1 MEEGKPMTAF
11 EAITLNG
18 SVGKSIV
25 RRSGHA
31 KVTGTATFTAEWPI
45 IGLLHAVA
53 VPSNIAR
60 GKVMSIDTSVA
71 ESMPGV
77 RLVLTQRN
85 LPKFTRAKTR
95 IESKQVTNN
104 PSKLFPVAED
114 EVFYAGQFMAA
125 VVADTFEDARD
136 AALAVKIEYEVGTH
150 VTDIDASPAN
160 ELPDDLFGSPAVV
173 TKGNAEKQFEAA
185 DVKIDSEYPTYGNH
199 HNPIETHATIAQWS
213 EQDGKPFLTVYETS
227 QGLAMSH
234 TTYAELFSLN
244 PKQVRV
250 VCKFI
255 GGAFGSKGAMWPQ
268 AILACL
274 CAKAVGAPVK
284 IEVTRGQ
291 MYGGIGHR
299 TPTRQRVQIGA
310 AKNGKIEAIIHSGV
324 ASSSIKDEYDEA
336 FTMATRM
343 MYETD
348 SLLLDQK
355 RCRLNSQV
363 PTFMRAPAETPGMFA
378 LESAMD
384 ELAFELK
391 MDPIELRK
399 LNEPEK
405 DLLQNKPF
413 SGRLL
418 LDCLKRGGDAFGWHA
433 GHQVPRQKRVGH
445 WLVGQGVAAAT
456 YPVFFFPTEAKL
468 TWNADGRV
476 VISCCSQEMGTGTAT
491 VQSQLVADVL
501 GISVNR
507 VSMELGDT
515 DLPPGGIS
523 GGSATT
529 GSLGG
534 ALLAGIKD
542 LKSKLIELLP
552 MNSPIRKA
560 DSAQVTIA
568 SGKLMMNGSMIDIDD
583 LLTETHKR
591 SVTGSGKFAP
601 AKDGEF
607 ASHSFGAQFVEVGVD
622 EELGLVRLRRM
633 LGCFAC
639 GTILNARTGRSQF
652 IGGMIMG
659 VGHAMQEATHWDHR
673 YGRITNDNLAEYH
686 VPVNAD
692 IPDIEVLWIDT
703 PDFNASPIG
712 AKGIGEIGI
721 TGVAAAIANAVF
733 NATGRRVR
741 ELPITAAS
749 VMAKS

>member
-1 MEEGKPMTAF
+1 MTAF
-11 EAITLNG
+11 EVITLNG

-25 RRSGHA
+25 RRSGHE
-31 KVTGTATFTAEWPI
+31 KVTGTATFTAEWPVD
-45 IGLLHAVA
+45 GLLHAVA
-53 VPSNIAR
+53 VPSNVAR
-60 GKVMSIDTSVA
+60 GKVKSIDISVA

-77 RLVLTQRN
+77 RLIVTKKN
-85 LPKFTRAKTR
+85 LPTFTRVKTM
-95 IESKQVTNN
+95 IESNKSTNYT
-104 PSKLFPVAED
+104 SHLFPVAEV
-114 EVFYAGQFMAA
+114 EAFFAGQYMAA
-125 VVADTFEDARD
+125 VVAESFEDARD
-136 AALAVKIEYEVGTH
+136 AALAVKIDYEIGEH
-150 VTDIDASPAN
+150 VTDIDASPAD
-160 ELPDDLFGSPAVV
+160 ERPDDLFGSPAVI
-173 TKGNAEKQFEAA
+173 TKGDAEKQFEAA
-185 DVKIDSEYPTYGNH
+185 EVKIDSEYPTAGNY
-199 HNPIETHATIAQWS
+199 HNPIEPHATIAQWS
-213 EQDGKPFLTVYETS
+213 EKNGEPFLTVYETS
-227 QGLAMSH
+227 QGLAMSQK
-234 TTYAELFSLN
+234 TYSQLFGLS

-268 AILACL
+268 AVLACL

-291 MYGGIGHR
+291 MYGGTGHR
-299 TPTRQRVQIGA
+299 TPMRQRVQIGA
-310 AKNGKIEAIIHSGV
+310 RSDGKITSIIHSGV
-324 ASSSIKDEYDEA
+324 ASVSVKDVYDEA
-336 FTMATRM
+336 FTMSTRM
-343 MYETD
+343 MYQTE
-348 SLLLDQK
+348 SLRLDQR

-378 LESAMD
+378 VESAID
-384 ELAFELK
+384 ELAYELK
-391 MDPIELRK
+391 MDPMELRA

-405 DLLQNKPF
+405 DLIESKPF

-418 LDCLKRGGDAFGWHA
+418 LDCLKRGGDAFGWQA
-433 GHQVPRQKRVGH
+433 GHQVPRQKKDGNWLIGH
-445 WLVGQGVAAAT
+445 GVSAAT
-456 YPVFFFPTEAKL
+456 YPAFFFPTQAKL

-476 VISCCSQEMGTGTAT
+476 LISCCSQEMGTGTAT

-501 GISVNR
+501 GIPLHR
-507 VSMELGDT
+507 VSMDLGDT

-534 ALLAGIKD
+534 ALLDSIKD

-552 MNSPIRKA
+552 VNSPMRKA
-560 DSAQVTIA
+560 DAKQTTIRN
-568 SGKLMMNGSMIDIDD
+568 GKLTMNGGTIDIEQ

-601 AKDGEF
+601 AKDSEY
-607 ASHSFGAQFVEVGVD
+607 AAHSFGAQFVEVAVD
-622 EELGLVRLRRM
+622 EKLGLVRLRRM

-659 VGHAMQEATHWDHR
+659 VGHALQEATHWDHR
-673 YGRITNDNLAEYH
+673 YGRITNDNLSEYH

-692 IPDIEVLWIDT
+692 IPNIEILWIDT

-741 ELPITAAS
+741 ELPITPAS
-749 VMAKS
+749 VMATV

>member
-1 MEEGKPMTAF
+1 MTAF
-11 EAITLNG
+11 EAITLKD

-45 IGLLHAVA
+45 TGLLHAVA

-60 GKVMSIDTSVA
+60 GKVKSIDTSVA

-77 RLVLTQRN
+77 RLVLTQKN
-85 LPKFTRAKTR
+85 LPQFKRVQTST
-95 IESKQVTNN
+95 ESKKETNN
-104 PSKLFPVAED
+104 PSHLFPVAEA
-114 EVFYAGQFMAA
+114 EVYFAGQYMAA
-125 VVADTFEDARD
+125 VVAETFEAARD
-136 AALAVKIEYEVGTH
+136 AALAVKIEYEVGQH
-150 VTDIDASPAN
+150 VTDIDASQAD
-160 ELPDDLFGSPAVV
+160 ERPDDLFGSPAVL
-173 TKGNAEKQFEAA
+173 TRGNAEEQFEAA
-185 DVKIDSEYPTYGNH
+185 EVKIDSEYPTYGNH
-199 HNPIETHATIAQWS
+199 HNPIEPHATIAEWS

-234 TTYAELFSLN
+234 KTYTELFGLS

-255 GGAFGSKGAMWPQ
+255 GGAFGGKGSMWPQ
-268 AILACL
+268 AMLACF

-291 MYGGIGHR
+291 MYGGTGHR
-299 TPTRQRVQIGA
+299 TPMRQRVQIGA
-310 AKNGKIEAIIHSGV
+310 KANGTITSIIHSGV
-324 ASSSIKDEYDEA
+324 ASTSIKDVYDEA

-343 MYETD
+343 MYQSE
-348 SLLLDQK
+348 SLRLDQK
-355 RCRLNSQV
+355 RCRLNTQV
-363 PTFMRAPAETPGMFA
+363 PTFMRAPAETPGVFA

-391 MDPIELRK
+391 MDPIELRR
-399 LNEPEK
+399 LNEPDK
-405 DLLQNKPF
+405 DVLLDKPF

-418 LDCLKRGGDAFGWHA
+418 LDCLKRGGDAFGWQA
-433 GHQVPRQKRVGH
+433 GHQITRQKKVGH
-445 WLVGQGVAAAT
+445 WLIGQGVAAAT

-468 TWNADGRV
+468 TWSADGRV
-476 VISCCSQEMGTGTAT
+476 LIACCSQEMGTGTVT

-501 GISVNR
+501 GIPVNR
-507 VSMELGDT
+507 VSMDLGDT

-529 GSLGG
+529 GSVGG
-534 ALLAGIKD
+534 ALLASVKD

-552 MNSPIRKA
+552 TNSPLRKA
-560 DSAQVTIA
+560 DANQVKMFN
-568 SGKLMMNGSMIDIDD
+568 GKMTLDGTTIDIDD
-583 LLTETHKR
+583 LLADTHKR

-601 AKDGEF
+601 AKEGEF
-607 ASHSFGAQFVEVGVD
+607 AAHSFGAQFVEVGVD
-622 EELGLVRLRRM
+622 DELGLVRLRRM
-633 LGCFAC
+633 HGCFAC

-652 IGGMIMG
+652 IGGMVMG
-659 VGHAMQEATHWDHR
+659 VGHALQEATHWDHR

-692 IPDIEVLWIDT
+692 IPDIDVQWIDI

-749 VMAKS
+749 VMAKPQHF

>member
-1 MEEGKPMTAF
+1 MSGFKV
-11 EAITLNG
+11 ITLNG
-18 SVGKSIV
+18 PVGKSIV
-25 RRSGHA
+25 RRSGHE
-31 KVTGTATFTAEWPI
+31 KVTGTATFTAEWPVN
-45 IGLLHAVA
+45 GLLHAVA
-53 VPSNIAR
+53 VPRNVAR
-60 GKVMSIDTSVA
+60 GKVKSIDTSVA

-77 RLVLTQRN
+77 RLVLTQKN
-85 LPKFTRAKTR
+85 LPKFTRVKTMN
-95 IESKQVTNN
+95 ESNQSTNY
-104 PSKLFPVAED
+104 PSHLFRAAED
-114 EVFYAGQFMAA
+114 EAFFAGQYMAA
-125 VVADTFEDARD
+125 VVAESFEDARD
-136 AALAVKIEYEVGTH
+136 AALAVKIDYEVGEH
-150 VTDIDASPAN
+150 VTDIDAAPAD
-160 ELPDDLFGSPAVV
+160 ERPDDLFGSPAVI
-173 TKGNAEKQFEAA
+173 TRGDAEKQFEAA
-185 DVKIDSEYPTYGNH
+185 EVKIDSEYPTFGNH
-199 HNPIETHATIAQWS
+199 HNPIEPHATIAQWS
-213 EQDGKPFLTVYETS
+213 EKDGKPFLTVYDSS
-227 QGLAMSH
+227 QGLAISQK
-234 TTYAELFSLN
+234 TYAQLFGLS
-244 PKQVRV
+244 PEQVRV

-268 AILACL
+268 AVLACF

-291 MYGGIGHR
+291 MYGGTGHR
-299 TPTRQRVQIGA
+299 TPMRQRVQIGA
-310 AKNGKIEAIIHSGV
+310 TSDGKITSIIHSGV
-324 ASSSIKDEYDEA
+324 ASVAVKDVYDEA

-343 MYETD
+343 MYQAE
-348 SLLLDQK
+348 SLRLDQR

-378 LESAMD
+378 LESAID
-384 ELAFELK
+384 ELAYELK

-399 LNEPEK
+399 LNEPEQ
-405 DLLQNKPF
+405 DLLDSKPF

-418 LDCLKRGGDAFGWHA
+418 LDCLKRGGDTFGWQA
-433 GHQVPRQKRVGH
+433 GHQLPRQKKDGN
-445 WLVGQGVAAAT
+445 WLIGQGVAAAT
-456 YPVFFFPTEAKL
+456 YPAFFFPTQAKL

-476 VISCCSQEMGTGTAT
+476 LISCCSQEMGTGTAT

-501 GISVNR
+501 GIPVNR
-507 VSMELGDT
+507 VSMDLGDT

-529 GSLGG
+529 GSVGG
-534 ALLAGIKD
+534 ALLDSMKD

-552 MNSPIRKA
+552 ETSPIRKA
-560 DSAQVTIA
+560 DANEITIR
-568 SGKLMMNGSMIDIDD
+568 SRKLTMAGDTIDIEE

-591 SVTGSGKFAP
+591 SVSGSGKFTP
-601 AKDGEF
+601 SKDGEY
-607 ASHSFGAQFVEVGVD
+607 AAHSFGAQFVEVAVD
-622 EELGLVRLRRM
+622 EKLGLVRLRRM

-652 IGGMIMG
+652 MGGMIMG

-692 IPDIEVLWIDT
+692 IPDIEILWIDT

-741 ELPITAAS
+741 ELPLTPAS
-749 VMAKS
+749 VMATA

>member
-1 MEEGKPMTAF
+1 MTGF
-11 EAITLNG
+11 EVIKLNG
-18 SVGKSIV
+18 SIGKSIV
-25 RRSGHA
+25 RKSGHD
-31 KVTGTATFTAEWPI
+31 KVTGAATFTAEWPVN
-45 IGLLHAVA
+45 GLLHVVA

-60 GKVMSIDTSVA
+60 GKVKSIDTSAA

-77 RLVLTQRN
+77 RLVLTQKN
-85 LPKFTRAKTR
+85 LPIFTRAKTR
-95 IESKQVTNN
+95 LESNQTTNN
-104 PSKLFPVAED
+104 PSVLFPVAEE
-114 EVFYAGQFMAA
+114 EVFFAGQFMAA
-125 VVADTFEDARD
+125 VVAETFEDARD
-136 AALAVKIEYEVGTH
+136 AALAVKIEYEVGPH
-150 VTDIDASPAN
+150 ITDIDASPAN
-160 ELPDDLFGSPAVV
+160 EKPDDLFGSPAVV
-173 TKGNAEKQFEAA
+173 TRGNAEKDFENAE
-185 DVKIDSEYPTYGNH
+185 VKIDSEYPTYGNH
-199 HNPIETHATIAQWS
+199 HNPIEAHATIAQWT
-213 EQDGKPFLTVYETS
+213 EKDGKPFLTVYESS
-227 QGLAMSH
+227 QGLAMSQK
-234 TTYAELFSLN
+234 TYSELFDLS

-250 VCKFI
+250 VCKYI

-291 MYGGIGHR
+291 MYGGTGHR
-299 TPTRQRVQIGA
+299 TPMRQRVQIGA
-310 AKNGKIEAIIHSGV
+310 KTNGKIASILHSGV
-324 ASSSIKDEYDEA
+324 ASTSIKDVYDEA

-343 MYETD
+343 MYQTE
-348 SLLLDQK
+348 SLRLDQK

-363 PTFMRAPAETPGMFA
+363 PTFMRAPAETPGVFA

-399 LNEPEK
+399 INEPEK
-405 DLLQNKPF
+405 DLLQDKPF

-418 LDCLKRGGDAFGWHA
+418 LDCLKRGGDAFGWQS
-433 GHQVPRQKRVGH
+433 GHQVPRQKKEGH
-445 WLVGQGVAAAT
+445 WLIGHGVAAAT
-456 YPVFFFPTEAKL
+456 YPAFFFPTEAKL

-476 VISCCSQEMGTGTAT
+476 LISCCSQEMGTGTAT

-501 GISVNR
+501 GIPLNR
-507 VSMELGDT
+507 VSMDLGDT
-515 DLPPGGIS
+515 DLPLGGIS

-529 GSLGG
+529 ASVGG
-534 ALLAGIKD
+534 ALLASIKD

-552 MNSPIRKA
+552 PNSPMRKA
-560 DSAQVTIA
+560 DAKLVTIH
-568 SGKLMMNGSMIDIDD
+568 SGKLTMDGNTVDIDD
-583 LLTETHKR
+583 LLNEKHKR
-591 SVTGSGKFAP
+591 SITGSGKFAP
-601 AKDGEF
+601 AKEGEF

-652 IGGMIMG
+652 IGGMVMG

-692 IPDIEVLWIDT
+692 IPDIEILWIDT

-741 ELPITAAS
+741 ELPITPHA
-749 VMAKS
+749 VMAKSK

>member
-1 MEEGKPMTAF
+1 MSGFKV
-11 EAITLNG
+11 ITLNG
-18 SVGKSIV
+18 PVGKSIV
-25 RRSGHA
+25 RRSGHE
-31 KVTGTATFTAEWPI
+31 KVTGTATFTAEWPVN
-45 IGLLHAVA
+45 GLLHAVA
-53 VPSNIAR
+53 VPSNVAR
-60 GKVMSIDTSVA
+60 GKVKSIDTSVA

-77 RLVLTQRN
+77 RLVLTQKN
-85 LPKFTRAKTR
+85 LPKFTRVKTMN
-95 IESKQVTNN
+95 ESNQSTNY
-104 PSKLFPVAED
+104 PSHLFPAAED
-114 EVFYAGQFMAA
+114 EAFFAGQYMAA
-125 VVADTFEDARD
+125 VVAESFEDARD
-136 AALAVKIEYEVGTH
+136 AALAVKIDYEVGEH
-150 VTDIDASPAN
+150 VTDIDAAPAD
-160 ELPDDLFGSPAVV
+160 ERPDDLFGSPAVL
-173 TKGNAEKQFEAA
+173 TRGDAEKQFEAA
-185 DVKIDSEYPTYGNH
+185 EVKIDSEYPTFGNH
-199 HNPIETHATIAQWS
+199 HNPIEPHATIAQWS
-213 EQDGKPFLTVYETS
+213 EKDGKPFLTVYDTS
-227 QGLAMSH
+227 QGLAISQK
-234 TTYAELFSLN
+234 TYAQLFGLS
-244 PKQVRV
+244 PEQVRV

-268 AILACL
+268 AVLACF

-291 MYGGIGHR
+291 MYGGTGHR
-299 TPTRQRVQIGA
+299 TPMRQRVQIGA
-310 AKNGKIEAIIHSGV
+310 TSDGKITSIIHSGV
-324 ASSSIKDEYDEA
+324 ASVAVKDVYDEA

-343 MYETD
+343 MYQAE
-348 SLLLDQK
+348 SLRLDQR

-378 LESAMD
+378 LESAID
-384 ELAFELK
+384 ELAYELK

-399 LNEPEK
+399 LNEPEQ
-405 DLLQNKPF
+405 DLLDSKPF

-418 LDCLKRGGDAFGWHA
+418 LDCLKRGGDTFGWQA
-433 GHQVPRQKRVGH
+433 GHQLPRQKKDGN
-445 WLVGQGVAAAT
+445 WLIGQGVAAAT
-456 YPVFFFPTEAKL
+456 YPAFFFPTQAKL

-476 VISCCSQEMGTGTAT
+476 LISCCSQEMGTGTAT

-501 GISVNR
+501 GIPVNR
-507 VSMELGDT
+507 VSMDLGDT

-529 GSLGG
+529 GSVGG
-534 ALLAGIKD
+534 ALLDSIKD

-552 MNSPIRKA
+552 EDSPIRKA
-560 DSAQVTIA
+560 DANEITIR
-568 SGKLMMNGSMIDIDD
+568 SGKLTMAGDTIDIEE

-591 SVTGSGKFAP
+591 SVSGSGKFTP
-601 AKDGEF
+601 SKDGEY
-607 ASHSFGAQFVEVGVD
+607 AAHSFGAQFVEVAVD
-622 EELGLVRLRRM
+622 EKLGLVRLRRM

-652 IGGMIMG
+652 MGGMIMG

-692 IPDIEVLWIDT
+692 IPDIEILWIDT

-741 ELPITAAS
+741 ELPLTPAS
-749 VMAKS
+749 VMATA

>member
-1 MEEGKPMTAF
+1 MTGF
-11 EAITLNG
+11 EVITFNG
-18 SVGKSIV
+18 SIGKSIV
-25 RRSGHA
+25 RKSGHD
-31 KVTGTATFTAEWPI
+31 KVTGAATFTAEWPVR
-45 IGLLHAVA
+45 GLLHAAA
-53 VPSNIAR
+53 VPSNVAR
-60 GKVMSIDTSVA
+60 GRVRSIDTSVA

-77 RLVLTQRN
+77 RLVLTPKN
-85 LPKFTRAKTR
+85 LPKFTRARTR
-95 IESKQVTNN
+95 IESNQSTNN
-104 PSKLFPVAED
+104 PSHLFPAAEE
-114 EVFYAGQFMAA
+114 EVYFAGQFMAA
-125 VVADTFEDARD
+125 VVAETFEDARD
-136 AALAVKIEYEVGTH
+136 AALAVKIEYEVGQH
-150 VTDIDASPAN
+150 ITDIDASPAN
-160 ELPDDLFGSPAVV
+160 ERPDDLFGSPAVV
-173 TKGNAEKQFEAA
+173 TRGNAEIEFEAA
-185 DVKIDSEYPTYGNH
+185 EVKIDSDYPTYGNH
-199 HNPIETHATIAQWS
+199 HNPIEPHATIAQWS
-213 EQDGKPFLTVYETS
+213 EKDGKPFLTVYETS
-227 QGLAMSH
+227 QGLAMSQK
-234 TTYAELFSLN
+234 TYMELFGLS

-250 VCKFI
+250 VCKYI
-255 GGAFGSKGAMWPQ
+255 GGAFGGKGAMWPQ

-291 MYGGIGHR
+291 MYGGTGHR
-299 TPTRQRVQIGA
+299 TPMRQRVQIGA
-310 AKNGKIEAIIHSGV
+310 ATNGKISSILHSGV
-324 ASSSIKDEYDEA
+324 ASTSIKDVYDEA
-336 FTMATRM
+336 FTMSSRM
-343 MYETD
+343 MYQTE
-348 SLLLDQK
+348 SLRLDQK

-363 PTFMRAPAETPGMFA
+363 PTFMRAPAETPGVFA
-378 LESAMD
+378 MESAMD

-405 DLLQNKPF
+405 DFLQNKPF

-418 LDCLKRGGDAFGWHA
+418 LDCLKRGGDAFGWQS
-433 GHQVPRQKRVGH
+433 GHQIPRQKKEGH
-445 WLVGQGVAAAT
+445 WLIGRGVAAAT
-456 YPVFFFPTEAKL
+456 YPAFFFPTEAKL

-476 VISCCSQEMGTGTAT
+476 LISCCSQEMGTGTAT

-501 GISVNR
+501 GIPVKR
-507 VSMELGDT
+507 VSMDLGDT

-529 GSLGG
+529 ASVGG
-534 ALLAGIKD
+534 ALLASIKD

-552 MNSPIRKA
+552 LNSPIRKA
-560 DSAQVTIA
+560 DAGQVMIHQ
-568 SGKLMMNGSMIDIDD
+568 GKLTMTGSTVDIDE
-583 LLTETHKR
+583 LLAETHKR
-591 SVTGSGKFAP
+591 SVSGSGKFAP
-601 AKDGEF
+601 AKEGEF

-652 IGGMIMG
+652 IGGMVMG

-692 IPDIEVLWIDT
+692 IPDIEILWIDT

-741 ELPITAAS
+741 ELPITPAS
-749 VMAKS
+749 VMAKPQ

>member
-1 MEEGKPMTAF
+1 MTAF
-11 EAITLNG
+11 EVITLNG

-25 RRSGHA
+25 RRSGHE
-31 KVTGTATFTAEWPI
+31 KVTGTATFTAEWPVN
-45 IGLLHAVA
+45 GLLHAVA
-53 VPSNIAR
+53 VPSNVAR
-60 GKVMSIDTSVA
+60 GKVKSIDTSVA

-77 RLVLTQRN
+77 RLVVTKKN
-85 LPKFTRAKTR
+85 LPKFMRVKTMN
-95 IESKQVTNN
+95 EFDKSTNY
-104 PSKLFPVAED
+104 PSHLFPIDED
-114 EVFYAGQFMAA
+114 EVFFAGQYMAA
-125 VVADTFEDARD
+125 VVAESFEDARD
-136 AALAVKIEYEVGTH
+136 AALAVKIEYEVGEH
-150 VTDIDASPAN
+150 VTDIDASPAD
-160 ELPDDLFGSPAVV
+160 ERPDDLFGSPAVI
-173 TKGNAEKQFEAA
+173 TKGDAEKQFEAA
-185 DVKIDSEYPTYGNH
+185 EVKIDSDYPTFGNH

-213 EQDGKPFLTVYETS
+213 EKEGKPFLTVYETS
-227 QGLAMSH
+227 QGLAMSQK
-234 TTYAELFSLN
+234 TYTQLFGLS

-268 AILACL
+268 AVLACL

-284 IEVTRGQ
+284 IEITRGQ
-291 MYGGIGHR
+291 MYGGTGHR
-299 TPTRQRVQIGA
+299 TPMRQRVQIGA
-310 AKNGKIEAIIHSGV
+310 TSQGKIKSIIHSGV
-324 ASSSIKDEYDEA
+324 ASAAVKDVYDEA

-343 MYETD
+343 MYQTE
-348 SLLLDQK
+348 SLRLDQR

-378 LESAMD
+378 LESAID
-384 ELAFELK
+384 ELAYELT
-391 MDPIELRK
+391 MDPIELRQ

-405 DLLQNKPF
+405 DLLESKPF

-418 LDCLKRGGDAFGWHA
+418 LDCLKRGGDAFGWQA
-433 GHQVPRQKRVGH
+433 GHQMPRQKKDGNWLIGH
-445 WLVGQGVAAAT
+445 GVAAAT
-456 YPVFFFPTEAKL
+456 YPAFFFPTQAKV

-476 VISCCSQEMGTGTAT
+476 LISCCSQEMGTGTAT

-501 GISVNR
+501 GIPLHR

-534 ALLAGIKD
+534 ALLDSIKD
-542 LKSKLIELLP
+542 LKSKLIQLLP
-552 MNSPIRKA
+552 VNSPMRKVDAKQITIRN
-560 DSAQVTIA
+560 S
-568 SGKLMMNGSMIDIDD
+568 KLMMNGDTIDIED

-591 SVTGSGKFAP
+591 SVTGSGRFAP
-601 AKDGEF
+601 AKDGEY
-607 ASHSFGAQFVEVGVD
+607 AAHSFGAQFVEVAVD
-622 EELGLVRLRRM
+622 EKLGLVRLRRM

-652 IGGMIMG
+652 IGGMVMG

-692 IPDIEVLWIDT
+692 IPNIEILWIDT

-721 TGVAAAIANAVF
+721 TGVAAAIGNAVF

-741 ELPITAAS
+741 ALPFTSAS
-749 VMAKS
+749 VMALA

>member
-1 MEEGKPMTAF
+1 MSGFKV
-11 EAITLNG
+11 ITLNG
-18 SVGKSIV
+18 PVGKSIV
-25 RRSGHA
+25 RRSGHE
-31 KVTGTATFTAEWPI
+31 KVTGTATFTAEWPVN
-45 IGLLHAVA
+45 GLLHAVA
-53 VPSNIAR
+53 VPRNVAR
-60 GKVMSIDTSVA
+60 GKVKSIDTSVA

-77 RLVLTQRN
+77 RLVLTQKN
-85 LPKFTRAKTR
+85 LPKFTRVKTMN
-95 IESKQVTNN
+95 ESNQSTNY
-104 PSKLFPVAED
+104 PSHLFRAAED
-114 EVFYAGQFMAA
+114 EAFFAGQYMAA
-125 VVADTFEDARD
+125 VVAESFEDARD
-136 AALAVKIEYEVGTH
+136 AALAVKIDYEVGEH
-150 VTDIDASPAN
+150 VTDIDAAPAD
-160 ELPDDLFGSPAVV
+160 ERPDDLFGSPAVI
-173 TKGNAEKQFEAA
+173 TRGDAEKQFEAA
-185 DVKIDSEYPTYGNH
+185 EVKIDSEYPTFGNH
-199 HNPIETHATIAQWS
+199 HNPIEPHATIAQWS
-213 EQDGKPFLTVYETS
+213 EKDGKPFLTVYDSS
-227 QGLAMSH
+227 QGLAISQK
-234 TTYAELFSLN
+234 TYAQLFGLS
-244 PKQVRV
+244 PEQVRV

-268 AILACL
+268 AVLACF

-291 MYGGIGHR
+291 MYGGTGHR
-299 TPTRQRVQIGA
+299 TPMRQRVQIGA
-310 AKNGKIEAIIHSGV
+310 TSDGKITSIIHSGV
-324 ASSSIKDEYDEA
+324 ASVAVKDLYDEA

-343 MYETD
+343 MYQTE
-348 SLLLDQK
+348 SLRLDQR

-378 LESAMD
+378 LESAID
-384 ELAFELK
+384 ELAYELK

-399 LNEPEK
+399 LNEPEQ
-405 DLLQNKPF
+405 DLLDSKPF

-418 LDCLKRGGDAFGWHA
+418 LDCLKRGGDTFGWQA
-433 GHQVPRQKRVGH
+433 GHQLPRQKKDGN
-445 WLVGQGVAAAT
+445 WLIGQGVAAAT
-456 YPVFFFPTEAKL
+456 YPAFFFPTQAKL

-476 VISCCSQEMGTGTAT
+476 LISCCSQEMGTGTAT

-501 GISVNR
+501 GIPVNR
-507 VSMELGDT
+507 VSMDLGDT

-529 GSLGG
+529 GSVGG
-534 ALLAGIKD
+534 ALLDSMKD

-552 MNSPIRKA
+552 ETSPIRKA
-560 DSAQVTIA
+560 DANEITIR
-568 SGKLMMNGSMIDIDD
+568 SRKLTMAGDTIDIEE

-591 SVTGSGKFAP
+591 SVSGSGKFTP
-601 AKDGEF
+601 SKDGEY
-607 ASHSFGAQFVEVGVD
+607 AAHSFGAQFVEVAVD
-622 EELGLVRLRRM
+622 EKLGLVRLRRM

-652 IGGMIMG
+652 MGGMIMG

-692 IPDIEVLWIDT
+692 IPDIEILWIDT

-741 ELPITAAS
+741 ELPLTPAS
-749 VMAKS
+749 VMATA

>member
-1 MEEGKPMTAF
+1 MTAY
-11 EAITLNG
+11 EVIKLDG
-18 SVGKSIV
+18 PVGKSIV
-25 RRSGHA
+25 RRSGYE

-45 IGLLHAVA
+45 DGLLHAVA
-53 VPSNIAR
+53 VPSKIAR
-60 GKVMSIDTSVA
+60 GKVKSIDTSIA

-77 RLVLTQRN
+77 RFVLTPMN
-85 LPKFTRAKTR
+85 LPRFTRVKTMN
-95 IESKQVTNN
+95 ESNQSTNYASN
-104 PSKLFPVAED
+104 LFPAAEM
-114 EVFYAGQFMAA
+114 EAFFAGQYMAA
-125 VVADTFEDARD
+125 VVADSFEDARD
-136 AALAVKIEYEVGTH
+136 AALAVKIDYEVIEH
-150 VTDIDASPAN
+150 VTDIDLSPA
-160 ELPDDLFGSPAVV
+160 EERPDDLFGIPAVV
-173 TKGNAEKQFEAA
+173 TRGDAEKEFEAA
-185 DVKIDSEYPTYGNH
+185 EVKIDSEYPTYGNH
-199 HNPIETHATIAQWS
+199 HNPIEPHATIAHWS
-213 EQDGKPFLTVYETS
+213 EKDGKPFLTVYETS
-227 QGLAMSH
+227 QGLAMSQN
-234 TTYAELFSLN
+234 TYVQLFGLS

-268 AILACL
+268 AVLACL

-284 IEVTRGQ
+284 IEVTRSQ
-291 MYGGIGHR
+291 MYGGTGHR
-299 TPTRQRVQIGA
+299 TPMRQRVQMGA
-310 AKNGKIEAIIHSGV
+310 TSDGKIQSIIHSGV
-324 ASSSIKDEYDEA
+324 ASSAVKDVYDEA

-343 MYETD
+343 MYQTA
-348 SLLLDQK
+348 SLRLDQR

-378 LESAMD
+378 IESAID

-405 DLLQNKPF
+405 DLLQGKPF

-418 LDCLKRGGDAFGWHA
+418 LDCLKRGGEAFGWQS
-433 GHQVPRQKRVGH
+433 GHQIPRQNKDGK
-445 WLVGQGVAAAT
+445 WLIGRGVAAAT
-456 YPVFFFPTEAKL
+456 YPVFFFPTQAKV

-476 VISCCSQEMGTGTAT
+476 LITCCSQEMGTGTAT

-501 GISVNR
+501 GIPVNR

-529 GSLGG
+529 ASLGG
-534 ALLAGIKD
+534 ALLESIKD

-552 MNSPIRKA
+552 EDSPLRKVA
-560 DSAQVTIA
+560 PEQVTISKGQLA
-568 SGKLMMNGSMIDIDD
+568 SSGGEINIEE
-583 LLTETHKR
+583 LLTESHKR
-591 SVTGSGKFAP
+591 SVSGSGKFAP
-601 AKDGEF
+601 AKDGDYS
-607 ASHSFGAQFVEVGVD
+607 AHSYGAHFVEVAVD
-622 EELGLVRLRRM
+622 EDFGLVRVRRL

-639 GTILNARTGRSQF
+639 GTILNARTARSQF
-652 IGGMIMG
+652 MGGIVMG
-659 VGHAMQEATHWDHR
+659 VGHALQEATHWDHR

-692 IPDIEVLWIDT
+692 IPNIEISWIDT

-741 ELPITAAS
+741 ELPITPEH
-749 VMAKS
+749 VMATA